1 MDAVSTVEPFLPEAV
16 SKVRQPL
23 LFLGD
28 FEYLK
33 DMGGKVVF
41 KPYDPDQL
49 TLLPYKLDELV
60 PQGHPVRIV
69 KQVVEEVDV
78 KPINR
83 KYKGGGASSFHP
95 RLMLK
100 LLVYGYLTNT
110 YSSRKLEEQAQ
121 QNVHFMWLLG
131 MKKPDHNTI
140 NRFRSEKLSGVLKQ
154 IFSQIVQLLMAE
166 GIVSLKEAVFT
177 DGTKIESAANK
188 YTFVWGKSIGKS
200 KERIKTQL
208 DELWQY
214 AQDVAKEEL
223 KDTAPLTFEE
233 VNAEK
238 VKQTIASINAALQD
252 KEDIDP
258 KVKQKLKYAQK
269 HWPENLSK
277 YDEQEKLLGERNS
290 YSKTD
295 PDATFMRMKEDH
307 MLNGQ
312 LKPGY
317 NLQISTQEQ
326 FILNYSLHQTST
338 DYQTLPAHIEQYENL
353 YGTLPKAVVADAGY
367 GSDENYGLLAGKNI
381 EAYIKY
387 NTFDKE
393 QKEGVKAF
401 SNDSLHYNE
410 QENYLVCPM
419 GQRMQHIGI
428 GQRITTSGHVQL
440 ISCYQAKNCEGCPM
454 RGVCHKGQGN
464 RIVEVNHS
472 LRKHKQAAKERLN
485 TEQGIKYRKRRPVDV
500 EPVFGNLK
508 HNHGFRRFLLKGM
521 SKTEVEIGLLSIAH
535 NLRKWKA

>member
-1 MDAVSTVEPFLPEAV
+1 
-16 SKVRQPL
+16 
-23 LFLGD
+23 
-28 FEYLK
+28 
-33 DMGGKVVF
+33 MGAKVVF

-60 PQGHPVRIV
+60 PSGHPVRIV
-69 KQVVEEVDV
+69 KQVVDAIDV

-110 YSSRKLEEQAQ
+110 YSSRKLEDQAA

-140 NRFRSEKLSGVLKQ
+140 NRFRSEKLSGILQQ
-154 IFSQIVQLLMAE
+154 IFSQIVLLLAE
-166 GIVSLKEAVFT
+166 QGIVSLKEAVFT
-177 DGTKIESAANK
+177 DGTKIESVANK
-188 YTFVWGKSIGKS
+188 YTFVWGKSIKNS
-200 KERIKTQL
+200 KEKIKSQL
-208 DELWQY
+208 DELWKY
-214 AQDVAKEEL
+214 AQSLAAEEL
-223 KDTAPLTFEE
+223 KDTTPLAFEE
-233 VNAEK
+233 INPEK
-238 VKQTIASINAALQD
+238 VKETIARIDAALDD
-252 KEDIDP
+252 KEEVS
-258 KVKQKLKYAQK
+258 KQVKQKLNYAK
-269 HWPENLSK
+269 KNWPANLER
-277 YDEQEKLLGERNS
+277 YDQQEKQLGSRNS
-290 YSKTD
+290 FSKID

-307 MLNGQ
+307 LLNGQ
-312 LKPGY
+312 LKPAY
-317 NLQISTQEQ
+317 NVQISTQDQ
-326 FILNYSLHQTST
+326 FILNYTLHQTST
-338 DYQTLPAHIEQYENL
+338 DYQTLPSHIDQYETL
-353 YGTLPKAVVADAGY
+353 YQTLPEAVVADAGY
-367 GSDENYGLLAGKNI
+367 GSDENYGILQQKGI

-393 QKEGVKAF
+393 QKEGIKAF

-410 QENYLVCPM
+410 GENYLVCPI
-419 GQRMQHIGI
+419 GQRMTHIGD
-428 GQRITTSGHVQL
+428 GQRVTSSGFVQL
-440 ISCYQAKNCEGCPM
+440 ISRYQAQNCHNCPM
-454 RGVCHKGQGN
+454 RGMCHQSPGN

-485 TEQGIKYRKRRPVDV
+485 TDRGIKYRKRRPADV
-500 EPVFGNLK
+500 EPVFAQLK

>member
-1 MDAVSTVEPFLPEAV
+1 
-16 SKVRQPL
+16 
-23 LFLGD
+23 
-28 FEYLK
+28 
-33 DMGGKVVF
+33 MGAKVVF

-49 TLLPYKLDELV
+49 TFLPYKLEELV
-60 PQGHPVRIV
+60 PAGHPVRIV
-69 KQVVEEVDV
+69 KQVVDAIDT

-110 YSSRKLEEQAQ
+110 YSSRKLEEQAA

-140 NRFRSEKLSGVLKQ
+140 NRFRSEKLSGVLKH
-154 IFSQIVQLLMAE
+154 IFSQIVLLLQQE

-188 YTFVWGKSIGKS
+188 YSFVWGRSIAKN

-214 AQDVAKEEL
+214 AQDIAKEEL
-223 KDTAPLTFEE
+223 KDTSPVTFEE

-238 VKQTIASINAALQD
+238 VKETITKINSALDD
-252 KEDIDP
+252 KEEVDK
-258 KVKQKLKYAQK
+258 KVKQKLNYAKK
-269 HWPENLSK
+269 HWPENLNK
-277 YDEQEKLLGERNS
+277 YDEQEKLLAGRNS
-290 YSKTD
+290 FSKTD

-312 LKPGY
+312 LKPAY

-326 FILNYSLHQTST
+326 FILNYTLHQTST
-338 DYQTLPAHIEQYENL
+338 DYGTLPSHIEQYEAL
-353 YGTLPKAVVADAGY
+353 YNEKPKAIVADAGY
-367 GSDENYGLLAGKNI
+367 GSDENYGILQQKGI

-393 QKEGVKAF
+393 QKTGVKAF
-401 SNDSLHYNE
+401 SNDSLYHNE
-410 QENYLVCPM
+410 QDNYLVCPM
-419 GQRMQHIGI
+419 GQRMAHIGD
-428 GQRITTSGHVQL
+428 GQRITSSGFVQL
-440 ISCYQAKNCEGCPM
+440 ISRYRAQNCDGCPM
-454 RGVCHKGQGN
+454 RGVCHSAQGN
-464 RIVEVNHS
+464 RIVEINHS
-472 LRKHKQAAKERLN
+472 LRKYKHAAKERLN
-485 TEQGIKYRKRRPVDV
+485 TEQGIKYRKRRPADV
-500 EPVFGNLK
+500 EPVFAHLK
-508 HNHGFRRFLLKGM
+508 NNHGFRRFLLKGM

>member
-1 MDAVSTVEPFLPEAV
+1 
-16 SKVRQPL
+16 
-23 LFLGD
+23 
-28 FEYLK
+28 
-33 DMGGKVVF
+33 MGGKVVF
-41 KPYDPDQL
+41 KEYDPDQL
-49 TLLPYKLDELV
+49 TFLPYKLDELV
-60 PQGHPVRIV
+60 PSGHPVRIV
-69 KQVVEEVDV
+69 KQVVDEVDV

-154 IFSQIVQLLMAE
+154 IFSQIVFLLQQE

-188 YTFVWGKSIGKS
+188 YTFVWGKSIKNSREKIKS
-200 KERIKTQL
+200 QL

-214 AQDVAKEEL
+214 AQDIAREEL
-223 KDTAPLTFEE
+223 KDTAPLEYNE
-233 VNAEK
+233 INPEK
-238 VKQTIASINAALQD
+238 VKAAIAKINAVLDD
-252 KEDIDP
+252 KEEVSAKI
-258 KVKQKLKYAQK
+258 KQKLNYAKK
-269 HWPENLSK
+269 HWPENLAK

-312 LKPGY
+312 LKPAY

-338 DYQTLPAHIEQYENL
+338 DYSTLPPHIGEYESL
-353 YGTLPKAVVADAGY
+353 YHTLPKAVVADAGY
-367 GSDENYGLLAGKNI
+367 GSDENYGILQQKGI

-393 QKEGVKAF
+393 QQEGLKAF
-401 SNDSLHYNE
+401 SNVSLHYNE
-410 QENYLVCPM
+410 AENYLVCPM
-419 GQRMQHIGI
+419 GQRMRHIGD
-428 GQRITTSGHVQL
+428 GQRVTSSGYVQL
-440 ISCYQAKNCEGCPM
+440 ISRYQAQNCEGCPM
-454 RGVCHKGQGN
+454 RGVCHGNPGN
-464 RIVEVNHS
+464 RIVEINHS

-485 TEQGIKYRKRRPVDV
+485 TEQGIKYRKRRPADV
-500 EPVFGNLK
+500 EPVFAQLK
-508 HNHGFRRFLLKGM
+508 HNHGFRRFLMRGM